1 MTLQPTRRSTP
12 APEDAPRRPAARAAD
27 APLFVDPTP
36 PPADPPAPAAP
47 APAAPALPVGSLREA
62 HPLLCKPFAQ
72 RVIELKPGAMTQN
85 KDRGLAMP
93 YVDMRAYQT
102 RLDRV
107 CGPEGWSHTY
117 TLSDRGV
124 VCALTIFGVMKSATG
139 DYPLDGKDENPVTSA
154 EAQAFKRACA
164 AFGLG
169 RYLYSLPQLWGDLD
183 DKKRFVDPGRL
194 IFQMYAPLPKGDEE

>member
-1 MTLQPTRRSTP
+1 MSFQSPRRSSTS
-12 APEDAPRRPAARAAD
+12 APEDARPRPAARTTEG
-27 APLFVDPTP
+27 PLFGEPTQ
-36 PPADPPAPAAP
+36 PPADPPAPAGP
-47 APAAPALPVGSLREA
+47 VLPVGSLREA

-72 RVIELKPGAMTQN
+72 RLVEVKPGATN
-85 KDRGLAMP
+85 ADKTRGLALP
-93 YVDMRAYQT
+93 YVDLRGYQT

-117 TLSDRGV
+117 ALGDRGV
-124 VCALTIFGVMKSATG
+124 VCALTIFGVTKSATG
-139 DYPLDGKDENPVTSA
+139 DYPLNGKDENPVTSA

-183 DKKRFVDPGRL
+183 DKKQFADPGRL
-194 IFQMYAPLPKGDEE
+194 VYQMYASLPKSEEE